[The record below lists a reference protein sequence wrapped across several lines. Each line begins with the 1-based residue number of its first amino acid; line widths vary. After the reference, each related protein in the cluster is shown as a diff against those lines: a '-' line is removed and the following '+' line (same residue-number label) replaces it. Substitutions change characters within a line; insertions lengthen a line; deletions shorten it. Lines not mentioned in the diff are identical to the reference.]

1 MKKTFQA
8 LCVVGAMAA
17 TPLAAHH
24 AGEVVVQGDI
34 AAGHGWAYEN
44 TEMAHAVEVYFTVTN
59 TGDEPDRL
67 IASSVDFADRTE
79 IQAQVLGE
87 DGVLK
92 TRSIDAVEVAPGQTL
107 TFQPGGMRLVL
118 MSVQRQFDH
127 GQQFDLSLAFERAGT
142 LEIDILIEEVD
153 HDDEDEAEPSS

>member
-1 MKKTFQA
+1 MKKTFLA
-8 LCVVGAMAA
+8 LGVIGALAA

-59 TGDEPDRL
+59 TGDEADRL
-67 IASSVDFADRTE
+67 TAASVDFAERTE

-92 TRSIDAVEVAPGQTL
+92 TRSIDALEVAPGQTL
-107 TFQPGGMRLVL
+107 AFQPGGMRLVL

-127 GQQFDLSLAFERAGT
+127 GQHFDLTLAFERAGT
-142 LEIDILIEEVD
+142 MEIEILIEEVE
-153 HDDEDEAEPSS
+153 HDDHEDDDPSS